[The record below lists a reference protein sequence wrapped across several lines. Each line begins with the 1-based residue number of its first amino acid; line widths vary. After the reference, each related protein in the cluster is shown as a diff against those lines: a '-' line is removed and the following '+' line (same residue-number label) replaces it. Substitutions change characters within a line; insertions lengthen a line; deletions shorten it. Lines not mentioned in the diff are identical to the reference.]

1 MTRMTKHLS
10 FKKHE
15 KDLYDYINDETK
27 VPDSSAFIKDLI
39 RKHIEQENGVAE
51 PVETVPSAQDTMQ
64 SMFTEF
70 KNTMSQLLEQN
81 NKLNRELLEK
91 QFSNI
96 TVVAST
102 EVSNNNDD
110 NTLDPNVIE
119 TKVDKI
125 DETNAKLMEDLEL

>member
-39 RKHIEQENGVAE
+39 RKHIEQENGVTE

-125 DETNAKLMEDLEL
+125 DEINAKLMEDLDL

>member
-15 KDLYDYINDETK
+15 KDWYDYINDETK

-39 RKHIEQENGVAE
+39 RKHIEQENRVTE

-64 SMFTEF
+64 SMSTEF

-125 DETNAKLMEDLEL
+125 DETNAKLMEELDL

>member
-1 MTRMTKHLS
+1 
-10 FKKHE
+10 
-15 KDLYDYINDETK
+15 
-27 VPDSSAFIKDLI
+27 
-39 RKHIEQENGVAE
+39 
-51 PVETVPSAQDTMQ
+51 
-64 SMFTEF
+64 
-70 KNTMSQLLEQN
+70 MSQLLEQN

-125 DETNAKLMEDLEL
+125 DETNAKLMEDLDL

>member
-1 MTRMTKHLS
+1 
-10 FKKHE
+10 
-15 KDLYDYINDETK
+15 
-27 VPDSSAFIKDLI
+27 
-39 RKHIEQENGVAE
+39 
-51 PVETVPSAQDTMQ
+51 MQ

-125 DETNAKLMEDLEL
+125 DETNAKLMEDLDL